1 MDNSITIIFNGHDRQ
16 VSGGV
21 TVEQLLNEAEINSR
35 FVAIELNGE
44 ILPRQQC
51 ADRVLESRAIIEVV
65 TWVGGG

>member
-1 MDNSITIIFNGHDRQ
+1 MDNSITIVFNGHDRQ

-21 TVEQLLNEAEINSR
+21 TVEQLLKEADINSR

-51 ADRVLESRAIIEVV
+51 SVRILAPRDIIEVV
-65 TWVGGG
+65 TLVGGG

>member
-51 ADRVLESRAIIEVV
+51 ADRDIIEVV
-65 TWVGGG
+65 TLVGGG